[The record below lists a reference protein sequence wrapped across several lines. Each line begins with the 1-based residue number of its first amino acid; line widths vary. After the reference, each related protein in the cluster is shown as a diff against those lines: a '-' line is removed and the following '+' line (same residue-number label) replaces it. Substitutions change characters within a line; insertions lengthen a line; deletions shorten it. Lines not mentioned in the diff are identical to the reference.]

1 MFYGI
6 ITLGSYIL
14 DKLEFDE
21 EVISM
26 KKKSLFS
33 LIMILCIFLSSC
45 GVFGSF
51 RTDDANEYLKD
62 LAIKPCSFLPETIE
76 QYKVNKYVCTKH
88 IYFDDCQEI
97 YLDITVTKEQLKK
110 IIDESQ
116 NNSNY
121 KYEKDSYYDEEYKE
135 IVFEDIYRISYEN
148 GEETNNVGWADIDK
162 IIYCE
167 KTLNVI
173 FVCFHTMDSYVH
185 KVDEVEYFKRFSIDQ
200 KEYVANIENLN

>member
-1 MFYGI
+1 
-6 ITLGSYIL
+6 
-14 DKLEFDE
+14 
-21 EVISM
+21 M

-45 GVFGSF
+45 GGVGSF

-88 IYFDDCQEI
+88 VYLDDCQEI

-148 GEETNNVGWADIDK
+148 GEETNDVGWADIDK

-173 FVCFHTMDSYVH
+173 FVCFHANDSYVH
-185 KVDEVEYFKRFSIDQ
+185 NVDEVEYFKRFSIDQ